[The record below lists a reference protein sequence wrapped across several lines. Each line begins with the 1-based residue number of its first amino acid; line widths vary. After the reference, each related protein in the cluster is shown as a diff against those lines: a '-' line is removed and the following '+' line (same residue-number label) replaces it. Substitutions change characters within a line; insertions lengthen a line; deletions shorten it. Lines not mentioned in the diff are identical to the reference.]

1 VRSGSA
7 HLVLI
12 ASARRRWRPTVDRH
26 DVAVATVAQIFAV
39 IAGIAHVAF
48 FVMESLLFER
58 PAVQRII
65 TGRAGASAD
74 ARLWAFNQGF
84 YNLFLAAGAIV
95 GAVVWIAGEDVVGRT
110 LVIFTCAVMT
120 LAGIVLLIADR
131 RLWRGTLVQSVPPV
145 VGLLAA
151 IAAG

>member
-1 VRSGSA
+1 
-7 HLVLI
+7 LI
-12 ASARRRWRPTVDRH
+12 ASARRRWLPTVDRH
-26 DVAVATVAQIFAV
+26 DGAVATVAQIFAV

-58 PAVQRII
+58 PAVQRVI
-65 TGRAGASAD
+65 TGRTGASAD

-84 YNLFLAAGAIV
+84 YNLFLAAGAVV
-95 GAVVWIAGEDVVGRT
+95 GAVVWVAGADVVGRT
-110 LVIFTCAVMT
+110 LVMFTCAVMT
-120 LAGIVLLIADR
+120 LAGVVLLIADR
-131 RLWRGTLVQSVPPV
+131 RLWRGTLVQSVPPL